1 MSDIEN
7 PLKYQN
13 MSDRDLLMVTI
24 NNLSNL
30 SKQIKVLIQIN
41 DEARKECQKK
51 REEKENTMASKI
63 NRLSMAVTTIII
75 LLLVAGFLKP
85 EHIRLMLMG

>member
-30 SKQIKVLIQIN
+30 SKQIKVLIQTN

-51 REEKENTMASKI
+51 REERENTMASKI
-63 NRLSMAVTTIII
+63 NRLSMTVMTIII